1 MSGEREFHPLDR
13 VNVLLTG
20 ATGFFGQALL
30 EKLLSAYPTTAIW
43 LLIRGR
49 DGVSAAAR
57 MDALMRKPV
66 FQRWQQSTGDG
77 AWQRIVAERV
87 TVIDGDLDGMT
98 VPADLDVVIH
108 GASAVS
114 FDPAIDEAFHANV
127 AGVVTLY
134 EALSAAGADPHVVH
148 VSTAYVAGLGKG
160 VVPEQAL
167 GHTVDWRA
175 ELAHARAARGGIERD
190 SRRPEILRKTSAQAW
205 HEHGKTGAQS
215 VARSAE
221 EARVQ
226 WVTQRLV
233 EYGTA
238 RARSLGWADTYT
250 FTKALGER
258 VAEELWAGTGHRL
271 SVVRPTVVES
281 ALRHP
286 YPGWLDGFKM
296 IDPLIIAYGLGTIS
310 EYPGPPDGIIDLIP
324 IDLVVNALLAIAAT
338 SPDQGR
344 PAYFQVGST
353 SRNPLLVHALY
364 EYGREYYQRHPIPT
378 ADQGH
383 IRAPSWRFPGGRKV
397 ELMLRSGERAA
408 ALAERIVLQMP
419 GSARTQEWMS
429 TLHRQRTNLEFLR
442 RYDSL
447 YGPYTQHQII
457 YDDSRTYALAQ
468 SLPDRL
474 TAEHGFDAAVIDWR
488 HYLQEVHMPAV
499 SALMRA
505 RPARRGGSLSR
516 VHAAELPERTDVAAV
531 FDLEGTVVASNL
543 VESYLWARLPALPR
557 SRWGHELAG
566 LARQLPRY
574 MAAERSDRGEFVRA
588 FLRRYEGADEA
599 ELSGLVDE
607 VLGPALLQRVRPEAV
622 RQIRRHRH
630 AGHRTILITGA
641 PEVFVQP
648 LAGLFDEVVASRMHV
663 ADGVLTG
670 FLAAPPVVAE
680 ARAAW
685 LRRHAVN
692 AGLDLTGCYGYGD
705 SYSDRPM
712 LEIVGHPSAVNPDPA
727 LYAHA
732 RRMRWPIYNWGTY
745 SRKAADVLIDTVK
758 VRSW

>member
-1 MSGEREFHPLDR
+1 MSGEREFHLLDR

-30 EKLLSAYPTTAIW
+30 EKLLSAYPTVQIW

-57 MDALMRKPV
+57 MEGLMRKPV
-66 FQRWQQSTGDG
+66 FQRWQQGIGDG
-77 AWQRIVAERV
+77 KWQRVVSERV

-98 VPADLDVVIH
+98 VPGDLDVVIH
-108 GASAVS
+108 GASSVS
-114 FDPAIDEAFHANV
+114 FDAAIDEAFQTNV
-127 AGVVTLY
+127 AGVAALY
-134 EALSAAGADPHVVH
+134 EALSAAGANPHVVH
-148 VSTAYVAGLGKG
+148 VSTAYVAGMGRG
-160 VVPEQAL
+160 VVPEKAL

-175 ELAHARAARGGIERD
+175 ELACARAARAEAERD
-190 SRRPEILRKTSAQAW
+190 SRRPEVLRKVTAQAW
-205 HEHGKTGAQS
+205 HEHGKTGPRS

-221 EARVQ
+221 QAREH
-226 WVTQRLV
+226 WVAQRLID
-233 EYGTA
+233 YGRE
-238 RARSLGWADTYT
+238 RARSLGWYDTYT

-258 VAEELWAGTGHRL
+258 VAEQLWAETGHRL
-271 SVVRPTVVES
+271 SIVRPAVVES

-296 IDPLIIAYGLGTIS
+296 IDPLIIAFGMGTLS

-324 IDLVVNALLAIAAT
+324 IDMVVNAMLAIAAT
-338 SPDQGR
+338 APDQGS

-353 SRNPLLVHALY
+353 SRNPLLVRALY

-383 IRAPSWRFPGGRKV
+383 IRAPLWRFPGDKKV
-397 ELMLRSGERAA
+397 ALMLRGSERAA
-408 ALAERIVLQMP
+408 ALAERILLQLP
-419 GSARTQEWMS
+419 GSARTQEWMG
-429 TLHRQRTNLEFLR
+429 TLHRQQSNLEFLR
-442 RYDSL
+442 RIYDL
-447 YGPYTQHQII
+447 YGPYAPHQIT
-457 YDDSRTYALAQ
+457 YDDSRTYALHQ
-468 SLPDRL
+468 LLPDRL
-474 TAEHGFDAAVIDWR
+474 VAEHGFDPAAIDWR
-488 HYLQEVHMPAV
+488 HYLQEVHYPAV

-505 RPARRGGSLSR
+505 RPVRRGGSLSR

-557 SRWGHELAG
+557 SRWGYELVD
-566 LARQLPRY
+566 LVRKLPRY
-574 MAAERSDRGEFVRA
+574 VAAERGDRGEFVRA

-607 VLGPALLQRVRPEAV
+607 VLGPALLQRVRPEAI

-630 AGHRTILITGA
+630 AGHRTILVTGA
-641 PEVFVQP
+641 PEVFVRP
-648 LAGLFDEVVASRMHV
+648 LAGLFDEVVASRMHA

-670 FLAAPPVVAE
+670 YLEAPPVVDE

-685 LRRHAVN
+685 LQRYGRS

-712 LEIVGHPSAVNPDPA
+712 LEMVGHPSAVNPDPA

-745 SRKAADVLIDTVK
+745 SRKAADALLDTVK
-758 VRSW
+758 VRSS